1 MEYKNYK
8 KHAAGILKSPV
19 RLQQQKDAMNKSRQS
34 KAADMS
40 SCNHYNQNN
49 NIYNEWNTIADVAVG
64 IDIKATAPMIIR
76 KTKTTINGIQ
86 KPMWQLTLTST
97 KIIRTIAFTM
107 NGIPQTTW
115 Q

>member
-40 SCNHYNQNN
+40 TCNHDNQNN
-49 NIYNEWNTIADVAVG
+49 NIYNEWNTTNNMAV
-64 IDIKATAPMIIR
+64 DININNDKKKNHSSDNEWNTKKLR
-76 KTKTTINGIQ
+76 K
-86 KPMWQLTLTST
+86 
-97 KIIRTIAFTM
+97 
-107 NGIPQTTW
+107 
-115 Q
+115 